1 MSTRT
6 LLELQ
11 AAYADI
17 YFCPQARF
25 FSFTS
30 EFFLDVKLQ
39 NWRDNIIYI
48 LLNKTS
54 FIVLGQVSSD
64 TCK

>member
-1 MSTRT
+1 MPSRT

-17 YFCPQARF
+17 YISVLKHVF

-30 EFFLDVKLQ
+30 EFFFDVKLQ

-54 FIVLGQVSSD
+54 YIVLGLLRHM
-64 TCK
+64 

>member
-1 MSTRT
+1 MSSRT

-30 EFFLDVKLQ
+30 EFFFDVKLQ
-39 NWRDNIIYI
+39 NWRDNIIYFWLFRI
-48 LLNKTS
+48 G
-54 FIVLGQVSSD
+54 FIVIFL
-64 TCK
+64 

>member
-1 MSTRT
+1 MSSRT

-30 EFFLDVKLQ
+30 EFFFDVKLQ
-39 NWRDNIIYI
+39 NWRDNIIY
-48 LLNKTS
+48 
-54 FIVLGQVSSD
+54 FW
-64 TCK
+64 

>member
-1 MSTRT
+1 MPSRT

-11 AAYADI
+11 AACADI
-17 YFCPQARF
+17 YFCHQQRF

-30 EFFLDVKLQ
+30 EFFFDVKLQ

-48 LLNKTS
+48 L
-54 FIVLGQVSSD
+54 FRHM
-64 TCK
+64 

>member
-1 MSTRT
+1 MPSRT

-11 AAYADI
+11 AACADI
-17 YFCPQARF
+17 YFCHQQRF

-30 EFFLDVKLQ
+30 EFFFDVKLQ

-54 FIVLGQVSSD
+54 YIVLGLLRHM
-64 TCK
+64 